1 MDDYKVL
8 YQSHGCDWLYGYA
21 ESLGEAIL
29 DRDGIA
35 DTMRHNLASDIVNG
49 RYGLSSVTRQ
59 MIAIEDYEET
69 TSRMRTRMK
78 EV

>member
-1 MDDYKVL
+1 MIDIKAVSKFDRLSRVK
-8 YQSHGCDWLYGYA
+8 Q
-21 ESLGEAIL
+21 EMAIL
-29 DRDGIA
+29 DRDGIS

>member
-1 MDDYKVL
+1 MVDFKELSKFDRLSRAK
-8 YQSHGCDWLYGYA
+8 Q
-21 ESLGEAIL
+21 EMAIL

-35 DTMRHNLASDIVNG
+35 DTMRRNLASDIVNG

-59 MIAIEDYEET
+59 MIDIEDYEET
-69 TSRMRTRMK
+69 TSRMRIRMK